1 MLIVSG
7 DTPKNSFQRAGWP
20 DGTVGNSN
28 LLYVRSNGYLKPG
41 WFGSLTPTTRTNFD
55 PTTGAPSGSG
65 PGPDPT
71 AAAQLGILFAIAR
84 GDATA
89 VARASAA
96 AHSGVVETTLP

>member
-1 MLIVSG
+1 
-7 DTPKNSFQRAGWP
+7 PKNSFQHGCWP
-20 DGTVGNSN
+20 DGTVRNIN

-96 AHSGVVETTLP
+96 APSRLVQAPLP